1 MSGPI
6 GAVTSGY
13 RRALTFSGRATRS
26 EFWWFVLFFVITT
39 QVLYQ
44 VVGAVA
50 PQVLVATVQLLALTL
65 PLSACLTRR
74 MRDAGRSTLWAV
86 PAIGFLFAGPLMAML
101 GLEAALFEFAQTVET
116 TGGIENAVLAL
127 FSLAFGV
134 LFLLAIPAFIF
145 CFLASAPEP
154 PADEAGDE

>member
-26 EFWWFVLFFVITT
+26 EFWWLVLFFVIAT
-39 QVLYQ
+39 QVLNH

-50 PQVLVATVQLLALTL
+50 PQVLVSTVQLLALTL

-74 MRDAGRSTLWAV
+74 MRDAGRSALWAL
-86 PAIGFLFAGPLMAML
+86 PAIGLLFAGPVMVMV
-101 GLEAALFEFAQTVET
+101 GLEAAFTEFAEA
-116 TGGIENAVLAL
+116 TGDAANAGVGWIAI
-127 FSLAFGV
+127 AYGV
-134 LFLLAIPAFIF
+134 LGLLAIPAFIF
-145 CFLASAPEP
+145 CFLASTPEP
-154 PADEAGDE
+154 PADDAGDE